1 MRENRD
7 KVFLKTEAKRIITRL
22 FKHSLTSLE
31 DIRYQHQT
39 ALDRLKS
46 ELSPEQIEILNYL
59 DFHRY
64 SMLRKRA
71 LDNGN
76 ETIRDFDNFLEN
88 FDIELKN
95 NILEIG
101 NSSGKTGE
109 KTKNKKEK
117 GD

>member
-22 FKHSLTSLE
+22 FKHSLSALE
-31 DIRYQHQT
+31 DVRFQHQA
-39 ALDRLKS
+39 ALGRLKDQ
-46 ELSPEQIEILNYL
+46 LSPEQIEILNYL

-95 NILEIG
+95 NISEIEDP
-101 NSSGKTGE
+101 SSKIEG
-109 KTKNKKEK
+109 KNKKEK